1 MRLMATLTTALLA
14 STLFATAAPAQAEGQ
29 AVLPKPFTA
38 TYAVTFRGMRAGS
51 LTFKLSR
58 DPATNRYTYETT
70 ADPSM
75 LARIMIS
82 SGAKERSVMEI
93 GPEGVRPV
101 DWQLDDGK
109 SGTSRDG
116 KLHFDWQKNVATGT
130 IEDQK
135 IELPLEPG
143 LQDRLSIQIDVV
155 TSLLRGEEPGAIPL
169 IDDNRIKRYNYSKIG
184 PAVTDTDLGK
194 LDAVLYESTREGSNR
209 QSRFWLVPKMEYVA
223 A

>member
-14 STLFATAAPAQAEGQ
+14 SILFATAAPARSEGQ
-29 AVLPKPFTA
+29 SVLPKPFTA
-38 TYAVTFRGMRAGS
+38 TYSVTYRGMRAGN

-58 DPATNRYTYETT
+58 DPGTNRYTYETT

-82 SGAKERSVMEI
+82 SAAMERSVMEI
-93 GPEGVRPV
+93 GPEGVRPI

-109 SGTSRDG
+109 SGTTRDG

-130 IEDQK
+130 IENQT

-169 IDDNRIKRYNYSKIG
+169 IDDNRIKRYSYTKIG
-184 PAVTDTDLGK
+184 PAVTETDLGK
-194 LDAVLYESTREGSNR
+194 LDSVLYESTREGSNR
-209 QSRFWLVPKMEYVA
+209 QSRFWLVPQME
-223 A
+223 